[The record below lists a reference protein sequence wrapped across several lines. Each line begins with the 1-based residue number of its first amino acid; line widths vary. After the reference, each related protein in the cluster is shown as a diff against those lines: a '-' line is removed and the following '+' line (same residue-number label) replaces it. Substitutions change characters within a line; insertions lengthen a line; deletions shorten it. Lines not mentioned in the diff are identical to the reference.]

1 MLTLR
6 NTILEM
12 IAKGASLHATIDRL
26 CLEIEALGDDL
37 VCSVLTV
44 DTDGFLHPLSA
55 PSLTEDYSAALDGL
69 MIGPDVGSCGA
80 AAYWRKPVLV
90 TDIASD
96 PRWTQFKDGA
106 LVQDLRACWST
117 PIFDESERVIGT
129 FGLYYRETRA
139 PTDTERAMVDTCT
152 HLCSIALERHGR
164 VLERERRANI
174 DMLTQL
180 ANRASFTTA
189 LLHLPCTDPG
199 LWALL
204 IVDLD
209 NLKVI
214 NDSFGHHAGDLLIQA
229 VGSRIEEAAAPDRAF
244 RIGGDEF
251 ALLIQSPDALQ
262 DLDDFSKTILGGLS
276 EPIHCNGHA
285 IVPRATIGGAVLAPG
300 DRDAETVRQNAD
312 FALYHAK
319 ETNRGG
325 FVRYWPGIDTRIIHR
340 IAAMRDVD
348 AALREGR
355 IEAHYQPIVRFDTRE
370 IVAMEALCRLR
381 MANGGILAAA
391 AFREATTDVCIASEL
406 TERMLDLIARDM
418 REWIDQDIPIDHIGI
433 NVSLANF
440 HGGRLDQQIAAALA
454 THGLPFKHLVIEITE
469 SSYPAL
475 RDETVIRAVET
486 LRLKGLRVALDDFG
500 TGGGLLM
507 PLLTMPVD
515 MIKIDKILVDRLAP
529 GGAGAAV
536 IGGLLHTAQELDIA
550 VVAEGVEYETQ
561 AQQLASLGCKLGQG
575 YCFSKPLDRVTATDL
590 LLAQHNGKLSQPR
603 SVRSIA
609 TRLNRL

>member
-1 MLTLR
+1 
-6 NTILEM
+6 M
-12 IAKGASLHATIDRL
+12 IAKGASLQATIDRL

-37 VCSVLTV
+37 ACSVLTV
-44 DTDGFLHPLSA
+44 DTDGCLHPLSA
-55 PSLTEDYSAALDGL
+55 PSLTEDYSSALDGL
-69 MIGPDVGSCGA
+69 MIGPDVGSCGS
-80 AAYWRKPVLV
+80 AAYWRKPVIV

-96 PRWTQFKDGA
+96 PRWAQFKDGA
-106 LVQDLRACWST
+106 LAQGLLACWST
-117 PIFDESERVIGT
+117 PIFDESEQVIGT
-129 FGLYYRETRA
+129 FGLYYRAARE
-139 PTDTERAMVDTCT
+139 PTDAERAMVDAGAY
-152 HLCSIALERHGR
+152 LCSIALERHGR

-174 DMLTQL
+174 DMLTGL
-180 ANRASFTTA
+180 SNRASFTTA
-189 LLHLPCTDPG
+189 LSRLSCAEPG
-199 LWALL
+199 AWALL

-214 NDSFGHHAGDLLIQA
+214 NDSFGHHAGDLLLQA
-229 VGSRIEEAAAPDRAF
+229 AGSRTEESAAPDRVF

-251 ALLIQSPDALQ
+251 TILVQSPEALRN
-262 DLDDFSKTILGGLS
+262 LDDFSEQILRSLS
-276 EPIHCNGHA
+276 EPLHCNGHA

-340 IAAMRDVD
+340 IAAIRDVD

-381 MANGGILAAA
+381 MANGGVLAAA
-391 AFREATTDVCIASEL
+391 AFREATSDVRIASEL
-406 TERMLDLIARDM
+406 TERMLDLVAHDM

-454 THGLPFKHLVIEITE
+454 AHGLPLKHLVIEITE
-469 SSYPAL
+469 SAYPAL
-475 RDETVIRAVET
+475 RDETVIHAVET

-550 VVAEGVEYETQ
+550 VVAEGIENETQ
-561 AQQLASLGCKLGQG
+561 AAQLASLGCRLGQG
-575 YCFSKPLDRVTATDL
+575 YFFWKPVDSASATRL
-590 LLAQHNGKLSQPR
+590 LLAQRIEEEHLKRMRP
-603 SVRSIA
+603 
-609 TRLNRL
+609 